1 MPLRPDTLGMT
12 VMLALLA
19 ALGPLSTDMYLPSL
33 PAIARELSATTAETQ
48 ATLSA
53 FLLGFAVGQFAYG
66 PVSDKAGRRPALLAG
81 LGIFLVGSAACAFAP
96 TIATLI
102 AGRFLQAVGAAGPI
116 VLARAMVRDL
126 YEGPRAGR
134 ELSRM
139 GMIMGLV
146 PALAPIL
153 GGVLQGLFGWRANF
167 WATILCGIGLVL
179 AVLAALPETLP
190 ARQVGPLSFAA
201 MLRSFAVLLRHPA
214 YRVYVGL
221 AGLAYGG
228 LFAFI
233 SGSSFVLQGVYGL
246 TELGFAFSF
255 AFTVLG
261 YIAGTVL
268 AQKLVGSRG
277 LDGAIA
283 IGVALLAVG
292 GVLMLALVLLR
303 VPSAAAVVG
312 PMALYTAGVGLAL
325 PSSQASAMTPF
336 PERAG
341 AASSLLGI
349 VQMSFAALVGIALG
363 HALGGEAWPLPLAV
377 AAAGLAAFTLFR
389 GTRRARVG

>member
-96 TIATLI
+96 TIGALI

-139 GMIMGLV
+139 GTIMGVV

-153 GGVLQGLFGWRANF
+153 GGVLQGLSGWRANF
-167 WATILCGIGLVL
+167 WAALLCGVAL
-179 AVLAALPETLP
+179 ALAALTALP
-190 ARQVGPLSFAA
+190 A
-201 MLRSFAVLLRHPA
+201 PA
-214 YRVYVGL
+214 
-221 AGLAYGG
+221 
-228 LFAFI
+228 
-233 SGSSFVLQGVYGL
+233 
-246 TELGFAFSF
+246 
-255 AFTVLG
+255 
-261 YIAGTVL
+261 
-268 AQKLVGSRG
+268 GSRE
-277 LDGAIA
+277 A
-283 IGVALLAVG
+283 
-292 GVLMLALVLLR
+292 
-303 VPSAAAVVG
+303 PSARRGRGRSRTGSWPRNWRASRRR
-312 PMALYTAGVGLAL
+312 PAGRRRG
-325 PSSQASAMTPF
+325 SAPAPARF
-336 PERAG
+336 P
-341 AASSLLGI
+341 
-349 VQMSFAALVGIALG
+349 
-363 HALGGEAWPLPLAV
+363 
-377 AAAGLAAFTLFR
+377 
-389 GTRRARVG
+389 

>member
-33 PAIARELSATTAETQ
+33 PAIARELVATTAQTQ

-53 FLLGFAVGQFAYG
+53 FLLGFAAGQFAYG
-66 PVSDKAGRRPALLAG
+66 PVSDKAGRRPVLLAG
-81 LGIFLVGSAACAFAP
+81 LGIFLVGSAACALAP
-96 TIATLI
+96 TIGMLI
-102 AGRFLQAVGAAGPI
+102 AGRFLQAIGAAGPI

-134 ELSRM
+134 ELSRIA
-139 GMIMGLV
+139 MIMGLV

-153 GGVLQGLFGWRANF
+153 GGVLQGLSGWRANF
-167 WATILCGIGLVL
+167 WAALLCGIALVL
-179 AVLAALPETLP
+179 AALLVLPETLP
-190 ARQVGPLSFAA
+190 ARQTGPLSFAA

-221 AGLAYGG
+221 AALAYGG

-233 SGSSFVLQGVYGL
+233 SGSSFVLQGFYGL
-246 TELGFAFSF
+246 SELGFAFSF

-268 AQKLVGSRG
+268 AQRLVGSRG
-277 LDGAIA
+277 LDGTIA
-283 IGVALLAVG
+283 VGVACLAAG
-292 GVLMLALVLLR
+292 GGLMLALVLLR
-303 VPSAAAVVG
+303 VPSPAAVVG
-312 PMALYTAGVGLAL
+312 PMALYTAGVGLTL
-325 PSSQASAMTPF
+325 PSSQAAAMTPF

-341 AASSLLGI
+341 AASSFIGI

-363 HALGGEAWPLPLAV
+363 HALGREAWPLPVAV
-377 AAAGLAAFTLFR
+377 AASGAAALTWFR
-389 GTRRARVG
+389 GTRRARGS

>member
-12 VMLALLA
+12 VMLALFA

-33 PAIARELSATTAETQ
+33 PAIARELDATTAGTQ
-48 ATLSA
+48 ATLSS

-66 PVSDKAGRRPALLAG
+66 PVSDKAGRRPVLLAG
-81 LGIFLVGSAACAFAP
+81 LGIFLIGSVACALAP
-96 TIATLI
+96 TIGALV
-102 AGRFLQAVGAAGPI
+102 AGRFLQAIGAAGPI

-139 GMIMGLV
+139 AMIMGLV
-146 PALAPIL
+146 PAAAPIL
-153 GGVLQGLFGWRANF
+153 GGILQGLFGWRANF
-167 WATILCGIGLVL
+167 WGTILCGAAL
-179 AVLAALPETLP
+179 ALAAFTVLPETLP
-190 ARQVGPLSFAA
+190 ARPPEPLSFRG
-201 MLRSFAVLLRHPA
+201 MLRSFATLLRHST

-221 AGLAYGG
+221 AALAYGG

-246 TELGFAFSF
+246 SEIGFALSF

-261 YIAGTVL
+261 YIAGTVM
-268 AQKLVGSRG
+268 AQRLVGSRG
-277 LDGAIA
+277 LDGTIA
-283 IGVALLAVG
+283 LGVVCLAAG

-303 VPSAAAVVG
+303 VPSPAAIVG
-312 PMALYTAGVGLAL
+312 PMALYTAGVGMTL

-363 HALGGEAWPLPLAV
+363 HALGGEAWPLPLAIAASG
-377 AAAGLAAFTLFR
+377 AAALTLFLAS
-389 GTRRARVG
+389 RRARAG